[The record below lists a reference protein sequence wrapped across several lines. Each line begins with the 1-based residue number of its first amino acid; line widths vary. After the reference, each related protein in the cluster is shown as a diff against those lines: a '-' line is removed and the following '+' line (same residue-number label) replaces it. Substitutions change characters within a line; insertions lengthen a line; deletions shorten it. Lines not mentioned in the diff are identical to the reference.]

1 MDKLSQLLQ
10 DISKIVVEEKALQE
24 EKRKRGDNFNVFSVL
39 GLQTS
44 EVRLHSAIIAELL
57 RPDGAHGLGDKFM
70 KAFLDV
76 LNKHYDEPFCFDTG
90 SAKVIVEHNIGS
102 ISENYESGGR
112 IDLFIVDKSGQTI
125 IIENKIDAGDQYRQ
139 MSRYNKYATE
149 DLRLTKDQVKLL
161 YLTKKGDK
169 PSDESLGTGS
179 IDYTSIS
186 YKEDILDWLKKCIEI
201 SALHP
206 IVRETIR
213 QYITTLKNI
222 LSIMDNENKEKMME
236 TLLASEN
243 NLSTALAIVNSG
255 LKKKIIDDFIEKLRT
270 LANEESMEFK
280 AIPVFSDLASA
291 KYATVSFWLKDYPRA
306 RFSLQQDQKMVYYG
320 IDTTGNL
327 KEITQ
332 KQLYGSYLPCANW
345 PFGYSY
351 FQNNFSIWDST
362 EALIDLKFG
371 HEIYDCIKKEL
382 EKSKEHLK
390 DLHKALERSIS

>member
-1 MDKLSQLLQ
+1 MDKLNQLLQ
-10 DISKIVVEEKALQE
+10 DVSKIVVEEKTLQE

-44 EVRLHSAIIAELL
+44 EVRLHSAFIAELL
-57 RPDGAHGLGDKFM
+57 NPDGGHGLGDKFM
-70 KAFLDV
+70 KAFLNV
-76 LNKHYDEPFCFDTG
+76 LNKHYKEPFCFDTE

-112 IDLFIVDKSGQTI
+112 IDLFIQDKNGQTI

-161 YLTKKGDK
+161 YLTKNGGK
-169 PSDESLGTGS
+169 PSDESLGTGN
-179 IDYTSIS
+179 IDYTCIN
-186 YKEDILDWLKKCIEI
+186 YREDILEWLDKCLAL
-201 SALHP
+201 SALFP

-213 QYITTLKNI
+213 QYIITLKNI
-222 LSIMDNENKEKMME
+222 LSIMDNENKEKMMG

-243 NLSTALAIVNSG
+243 NLSTALAIMNSG
-255 LKKKIIDDFIEKLRT
+255 LKKRLIDDFVEKLRN

-280 AIPVFSDLASA
+280 AIPVFSDLAPA

-320 IDTTGNL
+320 IDTTGNP
-327 KEITQ
+327 KDITQ
-332 KQLYGSYLPCANW
+332 KQLYGDCLPCANW

-351 FQNNFSIWDST
+351 FQDKFSIWDST
-362 EALIDLKFG
+362 ETLLDIKFG
-371 HEIYDCIKKEL
+371 HVIYDCIKKEI
-382 EKSKEHLK
+382 EKAKEHLK
-390 DLHKALERSIS
+390 ELHKALEQSIS